1 MTDRVVRNLEH
12 LRGSASTARVLNL
25 LRVWEENGDS
35 RADGA
40 VRNPDWAARPI
51 FRTPVLNR
59 ALIIKH
65 RLRRN
70 ETYLF
75 TGRRQVATKVVIPI
89 DDEDLKT
96 GGRYVFVN
104 QIGFERMMAEAFGVA
119 PTHPDIETLRLIDKL
134 PSLDPFLLREQLRRG
149 GLDPAPCYFSISDS
163 DLQRM
168 QAFVHGEI
176 EPLVTLSL
184 GGDTVAVA
192 SESAARMA
200 AKILS
205 NTPGDQLEALRLT
218 LRLAPEQYQ
227 EGVFCWK
234 GFLYYKWTLSTLL
247 GEVAVVAEAV
257 RTIKPT
263 GKVDRPA
270 REHLDRSRA
279 VLRGRIIRT
288 CDEVSRTLRV
298 YDDAYARLTQEGRP
312 TAFRDFLLDAPSMF
326 AKLGDQLG
334 AVQHIVS
341 YWRFRFR
348 PAAHPPGVEELMDIF
363 MDFETGLLGRGES
376 PDDLAIMAA

>member
-1 MTDRVVRNLEH
+1 M
-12 LRGSASTARVLNL
+12 AS
-25 LRVWEENGDS
+25 
-35 RADGA
+35 
-40 VRNPDWAARPI
+40 
-51 FRTPVLNR
+51 
-59 ALIIKH
+59 
-65 RLRRN
+65 
-70 ETYLF
+70 
-75 TGRRQVATKVVIPI
+75 
-89 DDEDLKT
+89 
-96 GGRYVFVN
+96 
-104 QIGFERMMAEAFGVA
+104 
-119 PTHPDIETLRLIDKL
+119 
-134 PSLDPFLLREQLRRG
+134 
-149 GLDPAPCYFSISDS
+149 
-163 DLQRM
+163 
-168 QAFVHGEI
+168 
-176 EPLVTLSL
+176 
-184 GGDTVAVA
+184 
-192 SESAARMA
+192 
-200 AKILS
+200 KILS
-205 NTPGDQLEALRLT
+205 NTPGDQLDALRLT